1 MRKTLITIGIYLFIF
16 LTGAAGLIYQVT
28 WQKYLSRLLGS
39 DSMATAIILATFLGG
54 LSLGYYFCGKLTT
67 RIKRHFLGYA
77 LLEGIIGVWCLLFP
91 SSFQGRYIF

>member
-39 DSMATAIILATFLGG
+39 DSMATAIILATFPWRLIFRILFVRKINDKRKKPFYRICILGRHYRPLVFV
-54 LSLGYYFCGKLTT
+54 LSTYFQD
-67 RIKRHFLGYA
+67 
-77 LLEGIIGVWCLLFP
+77 P
-91 SSFQGRYIF
+91 